1 MSSIVYWTNKATGR
15 TYAYSSESYWDKEKK
30 QPRSKRTY
38 LGRVDPETG
47 EIIKGE
53 RKSKTAVR
61 ELLEREPADV
71 DNEAI
76 RTLMEKVRC
85 QEEELAMK
93 QKQIQELETRLRRAQ
108 SAVSS
113 LASAVGLKVSMD
125 AGSS

>member
-1 MSSIVYWTNKATGR
+1 MSSIVYWTNKANGR
-15 TYAYSSESYWDKEKK
+15 TYAYRSESYWDKEKK

-53 RKSKTAVR
+53 RKTKTATR

-85 QEEELAMK
+85 QEEELTVK
-93 QKQIQELETRLRRAQ
+93 QKQIQELEARLQKAQ
-108 SAVSS
+108 TAVSA
-113 LASAVGLKVSMD
+113 LASTVGLKVMKDTGNS
-125 AGSS
+125 